1 MQHWVFTALILCA
14 AVFCYFVGAIHLG
27 TGFIVA
33 GVALELWFW
42 WRLLRSPKK
51 SVNR

>member
-1 MQHWVFTALILCA
+1 MRHWLLTIIILLLA
-14 AVFCYFVGAIHLG
+14 ILCYFVGAIHLG
-27 TGFIVA
+27 TGFIMA

-51 SVNR
+51 GVNR